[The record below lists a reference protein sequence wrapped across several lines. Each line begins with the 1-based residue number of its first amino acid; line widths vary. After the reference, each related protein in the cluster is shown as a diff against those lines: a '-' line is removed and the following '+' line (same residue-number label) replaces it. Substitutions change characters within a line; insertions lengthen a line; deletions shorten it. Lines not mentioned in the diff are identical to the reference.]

1 MAILCIAVFLPMA
14 AGLLGLAL
22 PFPTEG
28 ARRWYHCGLIAAT
41 AALAWVA
48 VLRLG
53 GDAYTLFR
61 FSPGLAFAFRLD
73 EAGRLFAAL
82 VATLWPF
89 TTVYALDYMDHEG
102 NPAVFWGFFTAAFGI
117 TLGIAFAA
125 NLLTMYVFYEL
136 LTLATIPLVMHAMT
150 RTAIQAGIRYMVY
163 AMSGAALG
171 FIGLV
176 YLLRAGAQDFVAGGH
191 GALLAG
197 GGTLLT
203 AVFALSFVGFA
214 VKAAIWPL
222 HGWLPAAAVAPTPV
236 TALLHAV
243 AVVKAGAFACLRLTW
258 YCFGPDVLRGTWA
271 QYAVMALAAVT
282 VLYGSGMALKERH
295 FKRRLAYSTI
305 ANLSYILFAVTL
317 MTEEGMAAALLHLVA
332 HSVAKIMAF
341 FCAGAVLHYGHR
353 EQVAELEGLGRAM
366 PVTFGCFAVAAFALT
381 GIPPFNGFVS
391 KWYIGL
397 AAVHAGG
404 ALALAGFGAV
414 LLSAL
419 LTAIYLFQIVIAA
432 FFPQVDH
439 PLPEGAREAP
449 WQMLVPMVL
458 LAALCLAMGLLPG
471 GLLGFIREAVAV

>member
-1 MAILCIAVFLPMA
+1 MALLCMAVFLPMA

-28 ARRWYHCGLIAAT
+28 ARRWYHCGLIAVT

-48 VLRLG
+48 ILRLV

-61 FSPGLAFAFRLD
+61 FSPDLAFAFRLD
-73 EAGRLFAAL
+73 GAGRLFAGLA
-82 VATLWPF
+82 ATLWPF
-89 TTVYALDYMDHEG
+89 TTVYALDYMAHEG
-102 NPAVFWGFFTAAFGI
+102 NPGVFWAFFTAAFGI

-125 NLLTMYVFYEL
+125 DLLTMYVFYEL
-136 LTLATIPLVMHAMT
+136 LTLVTIPLVMHAMT
-150 RTAIQAGIRYMVY
+150 RSAIQAGIQYMVY
-163 AMSGAALG
+163 AMVGAALG
-171 FIGLV
+171 FIGVV
-176 YLLRAGAQDFVAGGH
+176 YLIEAGAQDFVAGGH
-191 GALLAG
+191 GALLSG
-197 GGTLLT
+197 GGALVT
-203 AVFALSFVGFA
+203 AVFAVAFVGFG

-222 HGWLPAAAVAPTPV
+222 HGWLPGAAVAPTPV

-243 AVVKAGAFACLRLTW
+243 AVVKAGVFACLRLTW
-258 YCFGPDVLRGTWA
+258 FCFGPAVLRGTWA

-305 ANLSYILFAVTL
+305 ANLSYILFAIAL
-317 MTEEGMAAALLHLVA
+317 MTEAGMVGALLHMVA
-332 HSVAKIMAF
+332 HSTAKIMAF
-341 FCAGAVLHYGHR
+341 FCAGAVLHYARR

-391 KWYIGL
+391 KWYMGL
-397 AAVHAGG
+397 AAAESGDMA
-404 ALALAGFGAV
+404 ALLGFGAV

-439 PLPEGAREAP
+439 PLPEGGREAP
-449 WQMLVPMVL
+449 WRMLAPMVL
-458 LAALCLAMGLLPG
+458 LAALCLLMGLFPD